1 MSLLSMTLAF
11 FFLHL
16 AHSSSEN
23 QVKQPKRPNILQ
35 DEKAHSD
42 EILGNALKK
51 YLGKGTR
58 KLWSSV
64 SGRGRDRVV
73 WPLRATERERERS
86 AFSHPCARIHLFIS
100 AAMEDDDD
108 DDGQIVVSLITSLE
122 TIVGRTSTK
131 QMQLQREKDML
142 LSRFAS
148 L

>member
-1 MSLLSMTLAF
+1 MVVVVVVAVLSGLA
-11 FFLHL
+11 
-16 AHSSSEN
+16 
-23 QVKQPKRPNILQ
+23 
-35 DEKAHSD
+35 
-42 EILGNALKK
+42 
-51 YLGKGTR
+51 
-58 KLWSSV
+58 
-64 SGRGRDRVV
+64 
-73 WPLRATERERERS
+73 LRASERRS
-86 AFSHPCARIHLFIS
+86 AFSHPCVFTRTHLFIS